1 MAEGLLK
8 QALLEAN
15 KTDCNVS
22 SAGLAALVGHKAD
35 PSACQLMMKKGI
47 DISGH
52 RACQLHTEM
61 IRKTDLILVMESN
74 QKNTIIEKQQSARG
88 KVFRLGEWEEFDIAD
103 PYKKDIAAFER
114 SLTLIEKGITQ
125 WMEKLYFKKKSC
137 LQNFSDSRDFFT

>member
-8 QALLEAN
+8 QVFREAN

-35 PSACQLMMKKGI
+35 PTACRLMMNKGI

-52 RACQLHTEM
+52 RACQVHTEM
-61 IRKTDLILVMESN
+61 IHKADLILVMELN
-74 QKNTIIEKQQSARG
+74 QKNAIIGKQQSARG

-103 PYKKDIAAFER
+103 PYKKDFAAFER
-114 SLTLIEKGITQ
+114 SLVLIEKGITQ
-125 WMEKLYFKKKSC
+125 WMEKL
-137 LQNFSDSRDFFT
+137 

>member
-8 QALLEAN
+8 QVLLEAN

-35 PSACQLMMKKGI
+35 PAACQLMMNKGI

-61 IRKTDLILVMESN
+61 IRKTDLILVMELN
-74 QKNTIIEKQQSARG
+74 QKNAIIEKQQSARG
-88 KVFRLGEWEEFDIAD
+88 KVFRLGEWEDFDIAD
-103 PYKKDIAAFER
+103 PYKKDFAAFER
-114 SLTLIEKGITQ
+114 SLALIEKGITQ
-125 WMEKLYFKKKSC
+125 WMEKL
-137 LQNFSDSRDFFT
+137 

>member
-47 DISGH
+47 GYFW
-52 RACQLHTEM
+52 A
-61 IRKTDLILVMESN
+61 
-74 QKNTIIEKQQSARG
+74 
-88 KVFRLGEWEEFDIAD
+88 
-103 PYKKDIAAFER
+103 P
-114 SLTLIEKGITQ
+114 SLSITY
-125 WMEKLYFKKKSC
+125 W
-137 LQNFSDSRDFFT
+137 NDT

>member
-8 QALLEAN
+8 QVLLEAN

-22 SAGLAALVGHKAD
+22 SAGLAALVGHKAE

-61 IRKTDLILVMESN
+61 IRKTDLILVMELN
-74 QKNTIIEKQQSARG
+74 QVVVTLELRILHWLFLLQIDLGLQQ
-88 KVFRLGEWEEFDIAD
+88 V
-103 PYKKDIAAFER
+103 
-114 SLTLIEKGITQ
+114 
-125 WMEKLYFKKKSC
+125 
-137 LQNFSDSRDFFT
+137 